1 MAEKTARPAKER
13 RAMLEKLIEIRVSEE
28 RIQELFL
35 QNLVRGT
42 THLGIGQE
50 ACPVGVTAAMQKN
63 DTLTCTYRGHGYALA
78 MGMSVRTLM
87 AEMMGKTTGC
97 CGGKGGS
104 MHMTD
109 ASLGLLGANAIVGGQ
124 IPIAVGAGLSA
135 AVKKEKRVSYT
146 IMGDGATNI
155 GSFHESLNMAS
166 AWKLPVVFVVE
177 NNLYGEYSPVRRTTN
192 IDDLAERAK
201 AYGIPGEIVDGQD
214 SEAVY
219 AATTKAADRARA
231 GDGPT
236 LLELKTYRFSGHS
249 RTDKGPYRPEGELEE
264 WMKRDPIDILS
275 KRMIDDGHISQDD
288 VDAIRTATEERVGQ
302 AIETAKNDEF
312 PPLEAAVAHIYKG
325 RDAYGVPL
333 AEAETGTARTGK
345 EAR

>member
-1 MAEKTARPAKER
+1 MAKKTARPAKER

-50 ACPVGVTAAMQKN
+50 ACPVGVTSAMDKG

-78 MGMSVRTLM
+78 LGMDVRTLM
-87 AEMMGKTTGC
+87 AEMMGKATGC

-109 ASLGLLGANAIVGGQ
+109 ASIGLLGANAIVGGQ

-155 GSFHESLNMAS
+155 GAFHESLNMAS
-166 AWKLPVVFVVE
+166 AWRLPVVFVIE

-214 SEAVY
+214 AEAVR
-219 AATTKAADRARA
+219 AAAVKAADRARA
-231 GDGPT
+231 GEGPT
-236 LLELKTYRFSGHS
+236 VLELKTYRYSGHS
-249 RTDKGPYRPEGELEE
+249 RTDKGPYRPEGELEQ
-264 WMKRDPIDILS
+264 WLKRNPIDILS
-275 KRMIDDGHISQDD
+275 QRMVDDGQISQDD
-288 VDAIRTATEERVGQ
+288 VDAIRSATEERVGQ

-312 PPLEAAVAHIYKG
+312 PPLEAAVAHIYND
-325 RDAYGVPL
+325 RDAAGRP
-333 AEAETGTARTGK
+333 AK